1 MESNKV
7 KFNYYQLKFH
17 VYQIEV
23 GVFLDKDNAEYD
35 CYNEVYDKKHSYYD
49 ENVVFTLDYMQAVE
63 YAKNYVNNGVN
74 GTYAIVSKINYDSE
88 KIYGANATDYE
99 MELVSQDIINILGG
113 GFIDNYID
121 TFGGKELYE
130 VNNVIYSLCKERN
143 KENPYYLGK
152 GNGNIVE
159 NFIDKGNE
167 VDYE

>member
-1 MESNKV
+1 MTFNKEYNSL
-7 KFNYYQLKFH
+7 KFNIYK
-17 VYQIEV
+17 IEV
-23 GVFLDKDNAEYD
+23 GVLLAKDEEHEDYD
-35 CYNEVYDKKHSYYD
+35 CYNNVYDKQYGYYD
-49 ENVVFTLDYMQAVE
+49 ENVVFELDYMQAVE

-74 GTYAIVSKINYDSE
+74 GTYAIVSKINYDSG

-152 GNGNIVE
+152 GKGNIVE